1 MQRIYYMHN
10 VVYLNIGLI
19 NNNKFTTKP
28 GFLQQKHTVVQQFVL
43 LDMSHKLEFEQQ
55 KLSVLTA

>member
-1 MQRIYYMHN
+1 MHN